1 MFPILAGD
9 GCGQK
14 LFYSEKR
21 GALNVDQAREAPV
34 RDGEREGMVLPY
46 KYSIPM
52 RPLKENKCVPTRR
65 KDSHSNANSRGG
77 VVKSYGSKEREG
89 NLLSWGYSTL
99 GILFQPEAFFWLRNT
114 LLILLGEIT
123 PSSNKQRGQGSGGVA
138 YRRAR
143 RGEAQTDLI

>member
-34 RDGEREGMVLPY
+34 RDGERGGMVLPY
-46 KYSIPM
+46 KYSIPT

-99 GILFQPEAFFWLRNT
+99 GILFQLEAFF
-114 LLILLGEIT
+114 GFAT
-123 PSSNKQRGQGSGGVA
+123 PC
-138 YRRAR
+138 
-143 RGEAQTDLI
+143 

>member
-1 MFPILAGD
+1 MPRSQVEVVPILAGD

-65 KDSHSNANSRGG
+65 KDSHSNANSRER
-77 VVKSYGSKEREG
+77 VVKSNGSKES

-99 GILFQPEAFFWLRNT
+99 GILFQLEPFLCLAT
-114 LLILLGEIT
+114 LC
-123 PSSNKQRGQGSGGVA
+123 
-138 YRRAR
+138 
-143 RGEAQTDLI
+143 